1 MFGRTASNLH
11 AACGVVIVIR
21 NAQIMKTKI
30 LHLTAAIASWQ
41 KERPHP
47 ATYRGCKL
55 AKYEI
60 LRRKTPP
67 AAARN
72 TAGRTIASKLVNPS
86 TSYAAALRNNTQ
98 QQQRHQGQPTQ
109 AKDNA
114 GDQHQTTK
122 STQQATRE
130 QAKDV
135 IIPLYKNTEDGKISL
150 SSGQSVRANDVN
162 SSSLN
167 NMFKV
172 AAIVQQIMTELN
184 GAVTEEQKIVVIT
197 RTVFNLV
204 KDNGR

>member
-1 MFGRTASNLH
+1 
-11 AACGVVIVIR
+11 
-21 NAQIMKTKI
+21 
-30 LHLTAAIASWQ
+30 
-41 KERPHP
+41 
-47 ATYRGCKL
+47 
-55 AKYEI
+55 
-60 LRRKTPP
+60 
-67 AAARN
+67 
-72 TAGRTIASKLVNPS
+72 VNPS

-109 AKDNA
+109 AKDAA
-114 GDQHQTTK
+114 GDQHQTT
-122 STQQATRE
+122 TFAAQATRE

-135 IIPLYKNTEDGKISL
+135 ITPLHKNTEDRNASL

-197 RTVFNLV
+197 RIVLNV
-204 KDNGR
+204 MKDNGR